1 MLEAIKRIQE
11 RESQIADKY
20 TARNDS
26 LINAIDEFNSE
37 DVNPID
43 EGLAF
48 PIVEDNPH
56 HALLAALGLL
66 KS

>member
-26 LINAIDEFNSE
+26 LINAIDAFNSE

-48 PIVEDNPH
+48 PLVEVNPH